1 MIDRRT
7 FLKVSTSST
16 IGLAASAW
24 AQEAPP
30 SRTIRFIVPFGP
42 GGPTDVLARIVADAM
57 RSKWPAGTIVENR
70 AGAGSMIGT
79 SVVAR
84 SEADGTTIGVVTSSY
99 MINPAV
105 REKMPFDTTTDL
117 RGLTQIASSYLVLAA
132 HPSFSAS
139 DIPSLLKVARAT
151 SEPLAYAT
159 PGIAT
164 APHMAAELLQRAGQ
178 IKLQHVPY
186 NGATEALSD
195 VLAGRIPLM
204 FDLWHSVRA
213 YVDDKTLK
221 ILGVINGQ
229 RIPSASHYPC
239 IGETLPGYE
248 VSSILGLIVPK
259 QTPVALVERM
269 AADVTAFVKSDEFK
283 KKAEQFGMQP
293 IGSSPK
299 EFDQFITADI
309 VRWKQIALTAGI
321 RL

>member
-7 FLKVSTSST
+7 FLKAS
-16 IGLAASAW
+16 AASTAGLMTPAI
-24 AQEAPP
+24 AQDVVPA
-30 SRTIRFIVPFGP
+30 RIVRFVVPFGP

-57 RSKWPAGTIVENR
+57 RGKWPAGTIVENR

-79 SVVAR
+79 TFVAR
-84 SEADGTTIGVVTSSY
+84 SEPDGTTIGVVTSSY

-105 REKMPFDTTTDL
+105 REKMPFDTSTDL
-117 RGLTQIASSYLVLAA
+117 RGLTQLASSYLVLAA
-132 HPSFSAS
+132 HPNFPAS
-139 DIPSLLKVARAT
+139 DIPGLLKTAR
-151 SEPLAYAT
+151 SMPDPLAYAT

-186 NGATEALSD
+186 NGATEALTD
-195 VLAGRIPLM
+195 VLAGRVPLM
-204 FDLWHSVRA
+204 FDLWHSVRP
-213 YVDDKTLK
+213 YVEDKSLK

-229 RIPSASHYPC
+229 RIPTAPQYPC

-259 QTPVALVERM
+259 QTPTEHVEKL
-269 AADVTAFVKSDEFK
+269 ATDITTFVKSDEFK

-299 EFDQFITADI
+299 EFDQFIAADI
-309 VRWKQIALTAGI
+309 ARWKQIATNAGI